1 MIGLEDVLSFWF
13 DGDLGRSR
21 TVWFDEDA
29 AFDAACA
36 RFSQAR
42 DAAKR
47 YALDH
52 WTDTP
57 RGALALIILLD
68 QVSRNLH
75 RGSAEAFAAD
85 AKARDIAR
93 SAIARGFDQAVP
105 LAARVFFYLPFEHA
119 EDPTAQDCSVRL
131 FEPLGG
137 DDARY
142 ARLHR
147 DVIARFGR
155 FPGRN
160 VALGRISTPAE
171 EAYLADADRELWN
184 RRACDA
190 VSSGDASCRR

>member
-1 MIGLEDVLSFWF
+1 MIGPDEVLAFWF
-13 DGDLGRSR
+13 DGDLGCRR
-21 TVWFDEDA
+21 TVWFDADA
-29 AFDAACA
+29 AFDAACT

-47 YALDH
+47 GALDH
-52 WTDTP
+52 WADTP
-57 RGALALIILLD
+57 IGTLALIILLD

-85 AKARDIAR
+85 TKACDIAR
-93 SAIARGFDQAVP
+93 SAIERGFDQEVP
-105 LAARVFFYLPFEHA
+105 PAARGFFYLPFEHA
-119 EDPTAQDCSVRL
+119 EDSAAQACSVRL

-160 VALGRISTPAE
+160 AALGRISTPAE
-171 EAYLADADRELWN
+171 EAYLADPDR
-184 RRACDA
+184 DF
-190 VSSGDASCRR
+190 

>member
-1 MIGLEDVLSFWF
+1 MIGPDEVLLFWF
-13 DGDLGRSR
+13 DGDLATRR
-21 TVWFDEDA
+21 TVWFESDA
-29 AFDAACA
+29 AFDANCA
-36 RFSQAR
+36 RFAEVRNTAMRSGLG
-42 DAAKR
+42 
-47 YALDH
+47 Y

-85 AKARDIAR
+85 PKARDIAR

-105 LAARVFFYLPFEHA
+105 PAARGFFYLPFEHA
-119 EDPTAQDCSVRL
+119 EDPADQDYAVRL

-142 ARLHR
+142 ALCHH
-147 DVIARFGR
+147 DIIARFGR

-160 VALGRISTPAE
+160 GALGRTSTSAE
-171 EAYLADADRELWN
+171 EAWLADPDREF
-184 RRACDA
+184 
-190 VSSGDASCRR
+190 

>member
-1 MIGLEDVLSFWF
+1 MISSEAVLSFWF
-13 DGDLGRSR
+13 GDDLGCCRS
-21 TVWFDEDA
+21 VWFDADA
-29 AFDAACA
+29 AFDAACT
-36 RFSQAR
+36 RFSETR

-47 YALDH
+47 GALDH

-85 AKARDIAR
+85 AKACEIAR
-93 SAIARGFDQAVP
+93 SAIDRGFDQQVP
-105 LAARVFFYLPFEHA
+105 PAARGFFYLPFEHA
-119 EDPTAQDCSVRL
+119 EDPAAQDCSVRL

-137 DDARY
+137 DY
-142 ARLHR
+142 ARHASLHR

-160 VALGRISTPAE
+160 AALGRVSTPAE
-171 EAYLADADRELWN
+171 EAYLADPDREF
-184 RRACDA
+184 
-190 VSSGDASCRR
+190 